1 MKKMFKNNKVKY
13 VIWFLAVL
21 VLSAV
26 SFGIGTF
33 KPNYYILNKITERIE
48 LEQSKTAIELGL
60 HEPEFIYTDKKTF
73 IDAVRQCVHYLNFT
87 TPHSQR
93 IPSLLVEAQAG
104 LESGWGT
111 SRFAIEGNALFGV
124 RTWNSKL
131 PQMKPK
137 DNPKAV
143 WGVKVYKTKC
153 QSIQG
158 YIRLLNT
165 HSAYEKFRIVR
176 AEMIEDKLYN
186 FDTLVDTL
194 TLFST
199 NPDYT
204 KLLKS
209 TIKKLQVK
217 VKL

>member
-1 MKKMFKNNKVKY
+1 MFKNNKVKY
-13 VIWFLAVL
+13 FTWFLAVL
-21 VLSAV
+21 VLSIA
-26 SFGIGTF
+26 SFCFGTF
-33 KPNYYILNKITERIE
+33 KPNYYVLNKITERVE
-48 LEQSKTAIELGL
+48 LEQSKTAIRLGL
-60 HEPEFIYTDKKTF
+60 HEPEFIYNDKKTF
-73 IDAVRQCVHYLNFT
+73 IEAVRQCVNYINFT
-87 TPHSQR
+87 TPHSLR

-124 RTWNSKL
+124 RTWKPKL

-158 YIRLLNT
+158 YVRLLNT
-165 HSAYEKFRIVR
+165 HSAYEEFRILR
-176 AEMIEDKLYN
+176 EEMVEDKLYN
-186 FDTLVDTL
+186 FNTLVDTL

-209 TIKKLQVK
+209 TIKQLQVK